1 MNEFLHV
8 LTDNWDII
16 GSHFLATIELFL
28 IAAVGSLVLGTLLA
42 AMRVSPVPTLRGF
55 GAGYVLLLRNCPLT
69 LVFALL
75 IFAVPKLDV
84 TIGYFQSA
92 CVALIAYTSAFVC
105 EALRSGIN
113 TVPVGQAEAARALG
127 MTFSQVLSLIV
138 LPQAFRTVVPPMV
151 SVLNAMLKNTTIA
164 AGFSVAEAGG
174 ILYYLAERGENQIYT
189 LLWVTIG
196 FLILVIPLIALQRSL
211 ERRWGMAR

>member
-1 MNEFLHV
+1 
-8 LTDNWDII
+8 
-16 GSHFLATIELFL
+16 
-28 IAAVGSLVLGTLLA
+28 
-42 AMRVSPVPTLRGF
+42 
-55 GAGYVLLLRNCPLT
+55 
-69 LVFALL
+69 
-75 IFAVPKLDV
+75 
-84 TIGYFQSA
+84 
-92 CVALIAYTSAFVC
+92 
-105 EALRSGIN
+105 
-113 TVPVGQAEAARALG
+113 
-127 MTFSQVLSLIV
+127 VLSLIV

-174 ILYYLAERGENQIYT
+174 ILFYLNERGENQIYT